1 MRSPYKIV
9 IIASLIL
16 LLFSL
21 VFGVLSIL
29 SFLNIPVVAKWL
41 PFQQARPVHVSSA
54 LFWIITA
61 AVAGIMY
68 YSEGNL
74 PLSKKIANWKIAF
87 AIIWLMGIVAIF
99 ISYFMGYFGGREYW
113 EFPPQLNLLLL
124 IAWLILLVG
133 FYMDVI
139 QKLKDK
145 PVYIW
150 MWFTGILFF
159 FFTFSEQQLWQIP
172 WFRNSFLKEMTVQWK
187 SNGSMV
193 GAWNQM
199 VYGTAIYLMVK
210 ISGDESIGH
219 SKKAYFSYFLGLTNL
234 IFNWGH
240 HIYNIPTATWIRDIA
255 YGITMTEWILVLSII
270 QGFRNKL
277 NERERLRHLLT
288 YKLLIAAEFWVF
300 LNLLLAL
307 LMSIPAINIYTHGT
321 HITVA
326 HAMGTTIGINSMI
339 LLASLTYMLQVDKRK
354 SNRVDR
360 YFRIGYWV
368 TQSSLMVF
376 WVSLIVAG
384 IVKAIKVVSSPTIAF
399 SDIMAPVYPVL
410 RIFMYSGIFVLIGM
424 AILAVL
430 LLIFIRRMGNSK
442 INSF

>member
-1 MRSPYKIV
+1 MRSPYKILV
-9 IIASLIL
+9 AASLVL

-21 VFGVLSIL
+21 VFGILSIL
-29 SFLNIPVVAKWL
+29 SFLNIPFVAKWL

-68 YSEGNL
+68 YNEGSH
-74 PLSKKIANWKIAF
+74 PLSKKIADWKIAF
-87 AIIWLMGIVAIF
+87 VIIWLMGILAIF
-99 ISYFMGYFGGREYW
+99 TSYFMGYFGGREYW

-124 IAWLILLVG
+124 VAWLLLLAG

-139 QKLKDK
+139 RKLKDK
-145 PVYIW
+145 PAYIW

-210 ISGDESIGH
+210 ISGDESIAH

-240 HIYNIPTATWIRDIA
+240 HIYNIPTASWIRDVA

-270 QGFRNKL
+270 QGFRKKL
-277 NERERLRHLLT
+277 KERERLRHLLT

-339 LLASLTYMLQVDKRK
+339 LLASLTYMFHFDDRSSTRSRK
-354 SNRVDR
+354 
-360 YFRIGYWV
+360 YFSIGYWV
-368 TQSSLMVF
+368 TQFSLMVF

-384 IVKAIKVVSSPTIAF
+384 LIKGINTVSSPSAAF
-399 SDIMAPVYPVL
+399 ADVMQRVYPVL
-410 RIFMYSGIFVLIGM
+410 KKFMFSGIFLLVGMGLI
-424 AILAVL
+424 AVL
-430 LLIFIRRMGNSK
+430 LLSAIKNLSK
-442 INSF
+442 QDQ